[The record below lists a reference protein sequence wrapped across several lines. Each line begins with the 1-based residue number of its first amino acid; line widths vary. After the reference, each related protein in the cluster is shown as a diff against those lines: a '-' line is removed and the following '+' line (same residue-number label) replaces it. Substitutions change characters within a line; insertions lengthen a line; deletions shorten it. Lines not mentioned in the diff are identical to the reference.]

1 MAFDSPNQEPLA
13 KIGINIDENEHL
25 FRPPPRGSLRVHTR
39 MDTRLLTLRLIPG
52 FDDSMIQHIIQ
63 AATQTQLKSLVLQL
77 YGAGNLPTVKND
89 FIQILAE
96 ASDAG
101 VLVVASTQCF
111 SGCVMMGYYA
121 TGRALL
127 DAGVVSAN
135 DMTLEAI
142 TGKLAYLHG
151 RGDLSSKEI
160 GKLMDV
166 SLRGEVTPVDA
177 LPAPPLSSEFQRAS
191 RSGKKYL

>member
-1 MAFDSPNQEPLA
+1 
-13 KIGINIDENEHL
+13 
-25 FRPPPRGSLRVHTR
+25 
-39 MDTRLLTLRLIPG
+39 
-52 FDDSMIQHIIQ
+52 
-63 AATQTQLKSLVLQL
+63 
-77 YGAGNLPTVKND
+77 
-89 FIQILAE
+89 
-96 ASDAG
+96 
-101 VLVVASTQCF
+101 
-111 SGCVMMGYYA
+111 
-121 TGRALL
+121 
-127 DAGVVSAN
+127 
-135 DMTLEAI
+135 MTLEAI